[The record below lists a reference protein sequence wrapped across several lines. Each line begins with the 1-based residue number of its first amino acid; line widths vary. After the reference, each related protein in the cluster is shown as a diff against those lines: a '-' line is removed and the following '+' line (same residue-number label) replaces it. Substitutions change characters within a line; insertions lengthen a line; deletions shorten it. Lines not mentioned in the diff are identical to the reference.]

1 MVMVYGH
8 GIAVVE
14 RISSF
19 REGAV
24 RMKHSYSFEHLF
36 IVLYLNTG

>member
-1 MVMVYGH
+1 MVYGH

-24 RMKHSYSFEHLF
+24 RMKHSFEHLF